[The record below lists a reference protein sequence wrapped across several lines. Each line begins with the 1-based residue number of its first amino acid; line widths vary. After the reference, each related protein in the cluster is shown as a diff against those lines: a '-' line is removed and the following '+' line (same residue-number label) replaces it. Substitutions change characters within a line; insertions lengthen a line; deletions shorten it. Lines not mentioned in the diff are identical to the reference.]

1 MNEPISTQSADVA
14 TVLSLEPSL
23 KDQTALERIFTGS
36 NWPLCP
42 GLKWKLKGTATVRS
56 ALAAIRRTPV
66 PLVLCG
72 CDVQPDAWK
81 EMLEQFPI
89 LAEPPFLIVTSRLAD
104 ERLWVEALNLGA
116 YDVLAKPFDRT
127 EVTRAVNSACLRWQG
142 QHGFGTRATQSN
154 AGVFQPHRSR
164 RRHAVLRAEEGVL
177 NVLP

>member
-1 MNEPISTQSADVA
+1 MDEPRSTQSFERA
-14 TVLSLEPSL
+14 TVLSLEPNL
-23 KDQTALERIFTGS
+23 KDQMALERIFTGS
-36 NWPLCP
+36 NWLLCP
-42 GLKWKLKGTATVRS
+42 SLKWKLKGTATVGS

-81 EMLEQFPI
+81 EMLEQFPV

-127 EVTRAVNSACLRWQG
+127 EVMRAVSSACLRWQARHGSGPG
-142 QHGFGTRATQSN
+142 QPNRTQESFSRTAQG
-154 AGVFQPHRSR
+154 AGAQFYAPKKAS
-164 RRHAVLRAEEGVL
+164 
-177 NVLP
+177 